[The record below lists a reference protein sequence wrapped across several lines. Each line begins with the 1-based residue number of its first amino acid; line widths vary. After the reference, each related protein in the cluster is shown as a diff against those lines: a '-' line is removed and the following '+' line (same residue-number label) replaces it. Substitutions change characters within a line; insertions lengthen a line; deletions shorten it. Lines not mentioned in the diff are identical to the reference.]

1 MHAHQVTGGL
11 FWHYKELDF
20 SAEGYYKRMN
30 NLVEYKDNGPVLPS
44 FEGWEDRVGVG
55 KGRSYGL
62 ELMVQKK
69 TGRFNGWIGY
79 TLSWS
84 DRWFPDGTVNKG
96 HRFPS
101 KYDNRHK
108 VDIVA
113 SYKLSKK
120 VELTAAWMYKSGNHL
135 TIQDVQYRPLPELT
149 ERGYQEE
156 LWWGYG
162 ENASSRNNYQL
173 PAYHRLDLGA
183 NFYRYK
189 KNGRMGIWNLSL
201 CNAYFKANPFS
212 VRPIYYQ
219 TEKGG
224 RSCWSRPCCFFS
236 SLLFLIHINSDG
248 DEEDTVCLV
257 PAFVCLLYPRRGA
270 GPSAR
275 FSAPGAECFRFAGY
289 GCDGFLVQKL
299 VCLGHGYGRRGR
311 GWQHTSVYKRPF
323 ARTYAARFR

>member
-1 MHAHQVTGGL
+1 
-11 FWHYKELDF
+11 
-20 SAEGYYKRMN
+20 MN
-30 NLVEYKDNGPVLPS
+30 NLVEYKDNGPVRPS

-219 TEKGG
+219 TEKG
-224 RSCWSRPCCFFS
+224 REVVLEQT
-236 SLLFLIHINSDG
+236 LLFLF
-248 DEEDTVCLV
+248 V
-257 PAFVCLLYPRRGA
+257 P
-270 GPSAR
+270 
-275 FSAPGAECFRFAGY
+275 
-289 GCDGFLVQKL
+289 
-299 VCLGHGYGRRGR
+299 
-311 GWQHTSVYKRPF
+311 SVSYTYKF
-323 ARTYAARFR
+323 

>member
-1 MHAHQVTGGL
+1 MNQYVHLLSNSYISQPTDIWVPVTGNIRPMHAHQVTGGL

-55 KGRSYGL
+55 KGCSYGL

-113 SYKLSKK
+113 SYKLSRK

-219 TEKGG
+219 TEKG
-224 RSCWSRPCCFFS
+224 REVVLEQT
-236 SLLFLIHINSDG
+236 LLFLF
-248 DEEDTVCLV
+248 V
-257 PAFVCLLYPRRGA
+257 P
-270 GPSAR
+270 
-275 FSAPGAECFRFAGY
+275 
-289 GCDGFLVQKL
+289 
-299 VCLGHGYGRRGR
+299 
-311 GWQHTSVYKRPF
+311 SVSYTYKF
-323 ARTYAARFR
+323 